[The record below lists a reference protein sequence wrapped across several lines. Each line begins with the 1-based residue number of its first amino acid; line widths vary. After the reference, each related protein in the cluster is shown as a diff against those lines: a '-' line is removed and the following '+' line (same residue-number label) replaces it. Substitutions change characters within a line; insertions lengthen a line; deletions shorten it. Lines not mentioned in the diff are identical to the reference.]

1 MATGRRAGIDV
12 GGTKCHGVVIDA
24 SGVVVHDYRLPTPAG
39 HDAIVDTLA
48 EVAAQLAPFDS
59 IGLGVPGLITR
70 DGVIKAS
77 PNLVDV
83 RDFPVGQLLS
93 QRLGA
98 VVHVDNDATCA
109 TVAEWRAGAAR
120 GFDDVVMVTLG
131 TGIGGGVVANGQ
143 LVRGAN
149 GFTGEFGHMVIHPD
163 GPWCPCGRRGCWERY
178 ASGSGLA

>member
-70 DGVIKAS
+70 DGVIKIGRA
-77 PNLVDV
+77 
-83 RDFPVGQLLS
+83 
-93 QRLGA
+93 
-98 VVHVDNDATCA
+98 HV
-109 TVAEWRAGAAR
+109 
-120 GFDDVVMVTLG
+120 
-131 TGIGGGVVANGQ
+131 
-143 LVRGAN
+143 
-149 GFTGEFGHMVIHPD
+149 
-163 GPWCPCGRRGCWERY
+163 
-178 ASGSGLA
+178 